1 MRKWEKKMGK
11 KMNSR
16 NKERKWFRERREK
29 RVLSLLQK
37 ETAFWYKM
45 GESALAT
52 SPLSGERKINPLG
65 RIPHSAR
72 ADSNR
77 FELFRATL
85 TDEWEVFRGPN

>member
-37 ETAFWYKM
+37 ETAIRYKM

-52 SPLSGERKINPLG
+52 STLS
-65 RIPHSAR
+65 
-72 ADSNR
+72 
-77 FELFRATL
+77 
-85 TDEWEVFRGPN
+85 